1 MLCENEFFTTACLN
15 CGWALNFLY
24 CTQLTFMKI
33 KQISHTPGNYEYTE
47 KCSGY
52 LLIIAVNIAW
62 WNVSFT
68 KITVKVNVNF
78 VIVGIQ

>member
-1 MLCENEFFTTACLN
+1 
-15 CGWALNFLY
+15 
-24 CTQLTFMKI
+24 MKI